1 MKNRIF
7 ATVFEDRV
15 SPLSFTEKALAQ
27 ALASIK
33 DSTIPHISPMQT
45 VADTH
50 SNTSVRQ
57 RVIEYATQL
66 FFEKGIR
73 DVTMDA
79 ISQGL
84 KMSKRTLY
92 QLFADKEQ
100 LIIACAEA
108 GLARSKEQTLKMV
121 EEHRDIIEI
130 ILTHVDAHLS
140 MLEKMSQK
148 YVFDIEHYPTVK
160 TYFEHLKHEFYT
172 EGVNF
177 LKQGVEEGS
186 LRDDINLEIAIRYA
200 FHNNHGVTR
209 SDDFND
215 FSPEEVFF
223 NTSFTHLRGCCTQ
236 KGLEA
241 LDQYY
246 TKYKNRLK
254 KEKKD

>member
-1 MKNRIF
+1 M
-7 ATVFEDRV
+7 
-15 SPLSFTEKALAQ
+15 P
-27 ALASIK
+27 
-33 DSTIPHISPMQT
+33 
-45 VADTH
+45 
-50 SNTSVRQ
+50 
-57 RVIEYATQL
+57 
-66 FFEKGIR
+66 
-73 DVTMDA
+73 
-79 ISQGL
+79 
-84 KMSKRTLY
+84 RTLDLPINRCRPSEDIVPFSECRNNLSTY
-92 QLFADKEQ
+92 IARVRETRRPILITQNGRAASYLVDAELLDNLFDQME
-100 LIIACAEA
+100 L
-108 GLARSKEQTLKMV
+108 T
-121 EEHRDIIEI
+121 RDIEI

-223 NTSFTHLRGCCTQ
+223 NTSFTGHGRHRSMSCAPRH
-236 KGLEA
+236 EP
-241 LDQYY
+241 
-246 TKYKNRLK
+246 
-254 KEKKD
+254 